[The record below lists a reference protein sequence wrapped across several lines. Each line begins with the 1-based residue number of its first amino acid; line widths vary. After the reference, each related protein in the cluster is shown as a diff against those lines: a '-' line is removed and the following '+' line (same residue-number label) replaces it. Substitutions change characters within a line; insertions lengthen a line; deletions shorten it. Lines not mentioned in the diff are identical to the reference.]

1 MKRSTT
7 LGVLLTLLAIMSL
20 FLLVACGGGEPA
32 SSSPPSE
39 DTPAPPAATAAPPT
53 STPDKGDLPLEFTKY
68 DDPSG
73 AFSIEYPADWTV
85 DDRSRPDT
93 VFISWYPEEPYATA
107 SLFLTQ
113 LVGIPDPEGQ
123 IHALIDEWMVDASAF
138 ATDPDYE
145 ELSREAQEDGSTLL
159 RFYYTREGE
168 PTQAGCFFE
177 VQGSLFSALCL
188 GSAEDRWDEHFD
200 VLEHMV
206 DSYEIMLPTSETPA
220 SGYTEYVHP
229 SGVFAIEYPDTWMV
243 EDLSAEG
250 RDIFISFSNESEAFI
265 FVQLLDLGQTLST
278 QGLTDF
284 INGFL
289 ESGFGTAPGYQEASR
304 QVQANGGVL
313 VLFTYTANGEL
324 MNVGTLFEQRGT
336 LASAL
341 TVGAPA
347 QVFNNLTDDFD
358 HAGNSYTVDETAWPY

>member
-1 MKRSTT
+1 VKRSTT
-7 LGVLLTLLAIMSL
+7 LGVLLTLLAIMSPI
-20 FLLVACGGGEPA
+20 LLVACGGGEPA
-32 SSSPPSE
+32 PTSPPSA
-39 DTPAPPAATAAPPT
+39 DTPAPPAATTAPPT
-53 STPDKGDLPLEFTKY
+53 PIPDEGDLPLEFAEY

-73 AFSIEYPADWTV
+73 AFTIEYPAGWTV

-93 VFISWYPEEPYATA
+93 IFISWYPDEPYATA
-107 SLFLTQ
+107 SLFVTQ
-113 LVGIPDPEGQ
+113 LQGIPDPEGQ

-145 ELSREAQEDGSTLL
+145 ELSREAQEDGSILL

-177 VQGSLFSALCL
+177 VQDSLFSALCL
-188 GSAEDRWDEHFD
+188 GSNEDSWDEYSD
-200 VLEHMV
+200 VLDHMI
-206 DSYEIMLPTSETPA
+206 DSYVITLPTSETPA
-220 SGYTEYVHP
+220 STYAEYIHP
-229 SGVFAIEYPDTWMV
+229 SGVFAIEYPESWTV

-250 RDIFISFSNESEAFI
+250 RDIFLSFSNESEAFI
-265 FVQLLDLGQTLST
+265 FVQLLDLGETLST
-278 QGLTDF
+278 QGFTDF
-284 INGFL
+284 VNGFL
-289 ESGFGTAPGYQEASR
+289 EAGFGTAPAYQEVSR
-304 QVQANGGVL
+304 QAQANGGIL

-347 QVFNNLTDDFD
+347 QVFNNHTDDFD